1 MAYKKRFDTSS
12 AYGQLIIL
20 VFLPICVL
28 AAVGGILVFHETMRA
43 SESEQEALAEAVLIR
58 YKPMVT
64 ELIPALLEQERQ
76 RSAAQ
81 EISAQ
86 NTADDMAAASQ
97 AALENNIKPK
107 HLPLSQVHS
116 DQYISASGGRLSST
130 VMSAEALEEMSGS
143 TQAITTPIDDNQ
155 NITTSDGQGAM
166 ATLMSIRDRLS
177 RMQSE
182 QHVQRIAIINESNQ
196 VLASVG
202 YGISESWPLIDASQS
217 FLSQQSTSI
226 GTAYGSVL
234 GDFEGHR
241 LWLLVD
247 MDNEPLYIAR
257 YRIAMALVI
266 TGLFTILI
274 LLLSLNIYAK
284 RWIAPIYELRL
295 QLQRTHVDNLYKP
308 IPVESDGELNL
319 LQQDLVKTLRRLHSS
334 FQELKDHAEQTEDDL
349 RLAFDEMEMQNIS
362 IRNARDDAISTS
374 QAKSAFLAN
383 ISHEL
388 RTPLNSIDG
397 FINLLARHG
406 ELNPEQDL
414 YVHTIRKS
422 SAHLL
427 ALVNDVLDFSKIEA
441 GKLVL
446 DRHEFDLYDTIY
458 DVVDML
464 SPVSAE
470 KGLRMAVLFY
480 NDVPMRIV
488 GDALRLKQVLTN
500 LVGNAIKFT
509 DGGDVVVRVSL
520 DDHRDNYLMIS
531 VQDSGK
537 GISLADQK
545 MLFQSF
551 SQGDPS
557 ITRQYGGTG
566 LGLVISKQLTRLMGG
581 DIGFYDNAQENIA
594 NQGATFWFRMP
605 THIDVLE
612 AATGQTIALPVLA
625 PLASANDEFNVLVWI
640 NHNASRQVL
649 KASLQTLPIK
659 LTQANSLPG
668 VLESLKEQ
676 GNYWDW
682 VIVDNDTQDDM
693 MALLKQIRLHYQ
705 GKLAVFG
712 YQVAADQALLNRYHA
727 NILYEPLDKRQ
738 LYAMLDTQKKSAPIE
753 AQAPRWQGVTVLA
766 VDDHL
771 PNLLVL
777 DALLSELGIH
787 VITAN
792 SGFDAIELISKQ
804 QTKNIKT
811 VKPAQQSL
819 SNKTQISKAQARAQI
834 NKASTNTASTTDMHT
849 EEKASSSPTNKLQDK
864 LQDKDRIDLIFM
876 DIQMPRMSGREAAQQ
891 IRKIEVGDSHIPII
905 ALTAHG
911 LSDERDKL
919 LASGI
924 DDYVGKPISQPQLL
938 QVLQKWLCRTATAP
952 SLSTVMPIDSTAPE
966 NIDSTSI
973 TKPKSR
979 SADKT
984 VPRPLSL
991 KKIRDDYMRDS
1002 QPRDDYM
1009 REPQR
1014 ATQPRYQDLQYQ
1026 DQLHQDQLP
1035 DSLTEQNEQSQE
1047 HLQEHSQKD
1056 SNSKSSAIEGLEIL
1070 DWQDALTRSA
1080 NKPDLA
1086 AKLIIMMIDTIA
1098 DEKEAL
1104 TQAWQAR
1111 DRNTLAQIAHRILGA
1126 SRYTG
1131 VPQLRQASQDLED
1144 KCLLNVQHTTP
1155 AQFAMLKPYYEALL
1169 LALTNLQMLDLSPYP
1184 QLNYHRLSEN
1194 DMTWKMI

>member
-20 VFLPICVL
+20 VFLPICLL
-28 AAVGGILVFHETMRA
+28 AAVGGILVFYETMRA
-43 SESEQEALAEAVLIR
+43 SNSEQEALAEAVLIR
-58 YKPMVT
+58 YTPT
-64 ELIPALLEQERQ
+64 IAELVPELLEQQEDN
-76 RSAAQ
+76 SDDKNKAAD
-81 EISAQ
+81 
-86 NTADDMAAASQ
+86 NPQ
-97 AALENNIKPK
+97 AAL
-107 HLPLSQVHS
+107 
-116 DQYISASGGRLSST
+116 A
-130 VMSAEALEEMSGS
+130 ALEDI
-143 TQAITTPIDDNQ
+143 Q
-155 NITTSDGQGAM
+155 
-166 ATLMSIRDRLS
+166 DRLG

-182 QHVQRIAIINESNQ
+182 QHVQRIAIINQNNE

-202 YGISESWPLIDASQS
+202 YGTEEAWPLIESAER
-217 FLSQQSTSI
+217 FLSQQPTPI
-226 GTAYGSVL
+226 GTAYGSSL
-234 GDFEGHR
+234 GEFDGQQ
-241 LWLLVD
+241 LWLMID

-257 YRIAMALVI
+257 YRIAMALAI

-274 LLLSLNIYAK
+274 LLLSLNIYSK

-295 QLQRTHVDNLYKP
+295 QLQRTHVDNLYQP
-308 IPVESDGELNL
+308 IPVESNGELNL
-319 LQQDLVKTLRRLHSS
+319 LQQDLVRTLRRLHAS
-334 FQELKDHAEQTEDDL
+334 FQDLKDHAEQTEDDL

-362 IRNARDDAISTS
+362 IRNARDAAISTS

-414 YVHTIRKS
+414 YVQTIRKS

-464 SPVSAE
+464 SPVAAE

-480 NDVPMRIV
+480 NDVPMRIN

-500 LVGNAIKFT
+500 IVGNAIKFT
-509 DGGDVVVRVSL
+509 DSGDVVVRVSL

-537 GISLADQK
+537 GISLSDQK

-581 DIGFYDNAQENIA
+581 DIGFYDNVQENIS

-605 THIDVLE
+605 AHVDVLE
-612 AATGQTIALPVLA
+612 AATGQTIELPVLA
-625 PLASANDEFNVLVWI
+625 PLASDTDEFNVLVWI
-640 NHNASRQVL
+640 NHTASIQVL
-649 KASLQTLPIK
+649 KASLQHLPIT

-668 VLESLKEQ
+668 VLESLKER

-682 VIVDNDTQDDM
+682 VIVDDDTQDDM

-738 LYAMLDTQKKSAPIE
+738 LYAMLDTQKRSAPSGVQE
-753 AQAPRWQGVTVLA
+753 PRWKGVTVLA

-787 VITAN
+787 VITAS
-792 SGFDAIELISKQ
+792 SGFDAIEIISKQ
-804 QTKNIKT
+804 QTKHIKT
-811 VKPAQQSL
+811 AKADSQSL
-819 SNKTQISKAQARAQI
+819 SKKTQISKAEARDD
-834 NKASTNTASTTDMHT
+834 ASKSAVNSLHLDDATTD
-849 EEKASSSPTNKLQDK
+849 DK
-864 LQDKDRIDLIFM
+864 GNAAHKNSIDLIFM
-876 DIQMPRMSGREAAQQ
+876 DIQMPRMSGHEAARQ
-891 IRKIEVGDSHIPII
+891 IRNIETPDHHIPII

-911 LSDERDKL
+911 LADERDKL
-919 LASGI
+919 IASGI
-924 DDYVGKPISQPQLL
+924 NDYVGKPISQPQLL
-938 QVLQKWLCRTATAP
+938 QVLQKWLGRT
-952 SLSTVMPIDSTAPE
+952 DSVPPLTTIHSD
-966 NIDSTSI
+966 NLY
-973 TKPKSR
+973 
-979 SADKT
+979 SADLQNGVNQNALTSYADLTMPTYPLLKDNEDNHIANT
-984 VPRPLSL
+984 SSDNKVKSPAKITRPLSL
-991 KKIRDDYMRDS
+991 KKIRDNYLRDS
-1002 QPRDDYM
+1002 QPREDYR
-1009 REPQR
+1009 RETQSRYEKPSYEKPHYENLHYQGQGQAPLSYLPYQMPER
-1014 ATQPRYQDLQYQ
+1014 AKDEQAVNTAHGQSSTDLGANAL
-1026 DQLHQDQLP
+1026 DT
-1035 DSLTEQNEQSQE
+1035 S
-1047 HLQEHSQKD
+1047 
-1056 SNSKSSAIEGLEIL
+1056 EIL
-1070 DWQDALTRSA
+1070 NWQDALTRSA

-1086 AKLIIMMIDTIA
+1086 AKLIIMMLDTIN
-1098 DEKEAL
+1098 DEKQAL
-1104 TQAWQAR
+1104 MQAW
-1111 DRNTLAQIAHRILGA
+1111 DTRNRSALAQIAHRILGG

-1144 KCLLNVQHTTP
+1144 KCLLNIQHTTP
-1155 AQFAMLKPYYEALL
+1155 AQFAMLEPYYEALL
-1169 LALTNLQMLDLSPYP
+1169 TALNNLQTLDLSAYP

>member
-28 AAVGGILVFHETMRA
+28 AAVGGILVFYETMRA
-43 SESEQEALAEAVLIR
+43 SNSEQEVLAEAVLIR
-58 YKPMVT
+58 YTPAVA
-64 ELIPALLEQERQ
+64 ELIPELLKQERQ
-76 RSAAQ
+76 QANSEVTVEEREAEGTPKTALTA
-81 EISAQ
+81 IS
-86 NTADDMAAASQ
+86 
-97 AALENNIKPK
+97 K
-107 HLPLSQVHS
+107 
-116 DQYISASGGRLSST
+116 
-130 VMSAEALEEMSGS
+130 LEEIQDKLG
-143 TQAITTPIDDNQ
+143 
-155 NITTSDGQGAM
+155 
-166 ATLMSIRDRLS
+166 

-182 QHVQRIAIINESNQ
+182 QHVQRIAIINENNQ

-202 YGISESWPLIDASQS
+202 YGLDEAWPSIDAQER
-217 FLSQQSTSI
+217 FLSQQPTAI
-226 GTAYGSVL
+226 GTAYGSIL
-234 GDFEGHR
+234 GEFEGQR

-274 LLLSLNIYAK
+274 LLLSLNIYSK

-295 QLQRTHVDNLYKP
+295 QLQRTHVDNLYQP
-308 IPVESDGELNL
+308 VPVESNGELNL
-319 LQQDLVKTLRRLHSS
+319 LQQDLVKTLRRLHRS

-362 IRNARDDAISTS
+362 IRNARDAAISTS

-414 YVHTIRKS
+414 YVQTIRKS

-480 NDVPMRIV
+480 NDVPMRIN

-500 LVGNAIKFT
+500 IVGNAIKFT
-509 DGGDVVVRVSL
+509 DSGDVVVRVSL
-520 DDHRDNYLMIS
+520 DDYRDNYLMIS

-581 DIGFYDNAQENIA
+581 DIGFHDNAQENIA

-605 THIDVLE
+605 AHVDVLE
-612 AATGQTIALPVLA
+612 AATGQTIELPVLA
-625 PLASANDEFNVLVWI
+625 PLASDTDEFNVLIWI
-640 NHNASRQVL
+640 NHTASIQVL
-649 KASLQTLPIK
+649 KASLQYLPIK

-668 VLESLKEQ
+668 VLESLKER

-682 VIVDNDTQDDM
+682 VIVDDDTQDDM

-712 YQVAADQALLNRYHA
+712 YQVAADQALLNRYQA

-738 LYAMLDTQKKSAPIE
+738 LYAMLDTQNRSMPKNLQE
-753 AQAPRWQGVTVLA
+753 PRWKGVTVLA

-777 DALLSELGIH
+777 DALLSELGIQ
-787 VITAN
+787 VMTAS
-792 SGFDAIELISKQ
+792 SGFDAIEIISKQ

-811 VKPAQQSL
+811 TKSDKQSL
-819 SNKTQISKAQARAQI
+819 SNKTQISKAETRDEV
-834 NKASTNTASTTDMHT
+834 NKKSNNMLHAEESTEDKNST
-849 EEKASSSPTNKLQDK
+849 QDK
-864 LQDKDRIDLIFM
+864 NSIDLIFM
-876 DIQMPRMSGREAAQQ
+876 DIQMPRMSGHEAARQ
-891 IRKIEVGDSHIPII
+891 IRSIENSDSHIPII

-911 LSDERDKL
+911 LADERDKL
-919 LASGI
+919 IASGI
-924 DDYVGKPISQPQLL
+924 NDYVGKPISQPQLL
-938 QVLQKWLCRTATAP
+938 QVLQKWLGRTTTASDAHAHSTGLQATHLAESDSPLDSSVNGGFEDVNAEAYSTWP
-952 SLSTVMPIDSTAPE
+952 SDSTITYPMIKGDE
-966 NIDSTSI
+966 SI
-973 TKPKSR
+973 RNNASNKINQQKIT
-979 SADKT
+979 
-984 VPRPLSL
+984 RPLSL
-991 KKIRDDYMRDS
+991 KKIRDDYLRDS
-1002 QPRDDYM
+1002 QPREDYR
-1009 REPQR
+1009 RETPR
-1014 ATQPRYQDLQYQ
+1014 ETQPRYESLRSHKQGQAPLLYPSQNPVDGLSSEQAAANTAQQMYYQ
-1026 DQLHQDQLP
+1026 ET
-1035 DSLTEQNEQSQE
+1035 S
-1047 HLQEHSQKD
+1047 HLSVSD
-1056 SNSKSSAIEGLEIL
+1056 GDNTNIL
-1070 DWQDALTRSA
+1070 NWQDALTRSA

-1086 AKLIIMMIDTIA
+1086 AKLIIMMLDTIN
-1098 DEKEAL
+1098 DEKQAL
-1104 TQAWQAR
+1104 TQAWEAR
-1111 DRNTLAQIAHRILGA
+1111 DRSTLAQIAHRILGG

-1131 VPQLRQASQDLED
+1131 VPQLRQASQNLED

-1155 AQFAMLKPYYEALL
+1155 AQFAMLAPYYEALL
-1169 LALTNLQMLDLSPYP
+1169 TALNNLQTLDLSAHP